1 MKMPNF
7 QIKSFVLYVI
17 LPSVV
22 LLASELLYRWIFDI
36 VPLSRWWEELAYI
49 AVFTSL
55 LFYSRW
61 NAVKC
66 FVFLF
71 FVLSFVVNNVHYEVY
86 QSWVNGVNYYLAV
99 AEWSEVLHTGITMVQ
114 KLIPGIL
121 WGGANCLLLV
131 FVWRK
136 SIQEWGGVKQVP
148 IADILFVVLLAFICI
163 RSFDTR
169 QEHGISPKAT
179 YGNLK
184 SNYFSLGYCLGRV
197 VPYKLFDLSIVKDY
211 ETPVPQVISRP
222 QVEHIVL
229 VVGESESAMHVSAFG
244 YGRHTTPFFE
254 EVKSSGSALLMP
266 SYSAAL
272 MTRVSLPTFF
282 NAIAKPN
289 GMTQIMKGTTNLF
302 RLAQEQGFETH
313 WYSAQASNEM
323 NIMNLIGSKWLNHV
337 TYPEAFGFSSRES
350 MPDERLFEKFD
361 EVNFDSK
368 PQFVVLH
375 QRGSHSPYGSLL
387 TPRQANRFGGTT
399 LDKYDATIYQTDQFI
414 RAVADK
420 IKAKELKNWLLLYT
434 SDHGAFV
441 TDKVYNQGTRKADSY
456 TVPLYVTTDNVT
468 LMKELKEVFSPCSTA
483 FHQQV
488 STMLMK
494 VMGYDTPI
502 SGCSRGVVN
511 AHLLTGDSG
520 YIEIESDKA
529 TFVTPN

>member
-1 MKMPNF
+1 
-7 QIKSFVLYVI
+7 
-17 LPSVV
+17 
-22 LLASELLYRWIFDI
+22 
-36 VPLSRWWEELAYI
+36 
-49 AVFTSL
+49 
-55 LFYSRW
+55 
-61 NAVKC
+61 
-66 FVFLF
+66 
-71 FVLSFVVNNVHYEVY
+71 
-86 QSWVNGVNYYLAV
+86 
-99 AEWSEVLHTGITMVQ
+99 
-114 KLIPGIL
+114 
-121 WGGANCLLLV
+121 
-131 FVWRK
+131 
-136 SIQEWGGVKQVP
+136 
-148 IADILFVVLLAFICI
+148 
-163 RSFDTR
+163 
-169 QEHGISPKAT
+169 
-179 YGNLK
+179 
-184 SNYFSLGYCLGRV
+184 
-197 VPYKLFDLSIVKDY
+197 
-211 ETPVPQVISRP
+211 
-222 QVEHIVL
+222 
-229 VVGESESAMHVSAFG
+229 
-244 YGRHTTPFFE
+244 
-254 EVKSSGSALLMP
+254 MP